1 MASLVKS
8 KFNKRRADFTSAAA
22 AKFQS
27 MKKIFSTE
35 VSGSRDVTL
44 LVLRVAIAV
53 LMLAHGIPKL
63 QMLLSG
69 GSAAFPGILGMAPA
83 LALTLAVFA
92 EVVCSLFIL
101 FGLGTRLAT
110 IPLIITMLVAVVIVH
125 ANDPFARQEPG
136 LQYLLFY
143 VVLLF
148 AGSGKYS
155 ADYFIYSKAGRAASF
170 QRAD

>member
-1 MASLVKS
+1 
-8 KFNKRRADFTSAAA
+8 
-22 AKFQS
+22 

-35 VSGSRDVTL
+35 VSGSRDVIL
-44 LVLRVAIAV
+44 LVLRVAIAAM
-53 LMLAHGIPKL
+53 MLAHGIPKL

-69 GSAAFPGILGMAPA
+69 GSAAFPGVLGMAPA

-101 FGLGTRLAT
+101 FGLGTRLAA
-110 IPLIITMLVAVVIVH
+110 IPLIITMLVAVLIVH
-125 ANDPFARQEPG
+125 ANDPFARQELG
-136 LQYLLFY
+136 VHYLLFY

-155 ADYFIYSKAGRAASF
+155 ADYYISGKTGRAASF